1 MALRSGVY
9 PSMGYLLPLPRTKM
23 YEYARDNH
31 FIADEN
37 EFLDS
42 ITERQDLCINM
53 TQLETDEIL
62 GAIEQGAAT
71 LNEAFKLG
79 LDEKSLIKTGGYR
92 KHSTKNKKE
101 KNFVKSRSLKRNQ
114 NDFSFNY
121 SQAVF
126 KKSEHQS

>member
-1 MALRSGVY
+1 MFS
-9 PSMGYLLPLPRTKM
+9 
-23 YEYARDNH
+23 
-31 FIADEN
+31 DEDKV
-37 EFLDS
+37 LDS
-42 ITERQDLCINM
+42 ITGRQDLCINM

-92 KHSTKNKKE
+92 KHSTKNKNENK
-101 KNFVKSRSLKRNQ
+101 FVKSKKLKRNQ

-126 KKSEHQS
+126 KKSEDQC

>member
-1 MALRSGVY
+1 
-9 PSMGYLLPLPRTKM
+9 
-23 YEYARDNH
+23 
-31 FIADEN
+31 
-37 EFLDS
+37 
-42 ITERQDLCINM
+42 M

-79 LDEKSLIKTGGYR
+79 LDRKSLIKTGGYR
-92 KHSTKNKKE
+92 KHSTKNKN
-101 KNFVKSRSLKRNQ
+101 KNKNKFVKSTKLKRNQ

-126 KKSEHQS
+126 RKSEHQS

>member
-1 MALRSGVY
+1 MKHPGGNY
-9 PSMGYLLPLPRTKM
+9 KIIKT

-31 FIADEN
+31 LFTGEDK
-37 EFLDS
+37 FLDS

-53 TQLETDEIL
+53 TQLETDAIL
-62 GAIEQGAAT
+62 GAIGQGAAT
-71 LNEAFKLG
+71 LNKALKLN
-79 LDEKSLIKTGGYR
+79 LDEKSLIKIGGYQ
-92 KHSTKNKKE
+92 KHSTKNKNE
-101 KNFVKSRSLKRNQ
+101 NRFVKSKKLKRNQ